1 MTERPWRV
9 GGRGL
14 LVAVKATPR
23 ANKTEAT
30 RIERDAHGRPV
41 LRMRVK
47 APPVDG
53 AANKAILRWFSD
65 TLGISKSSVTIA
77 TGETARVKQVELAGD
92 AQALGEQ
99 METLLNAENGA
110 ADQ

>member
-30 RIERDAHGRPV
+30 DIEADAHGRSV
-41 LRMRVK
+41 LRMRIK

-53 AANKAILRWFSD
+53 AANKVILRWFSD
-65 TLGISKSSVTIA
+65 TLGISKSSVAIA
-77 TGETARVKQVELAGD
+77 SGETARIKQVELTGD
-92 AQALGEQ
+92 AQALCKK
-99 METLLNAENGA
+99 MEVVLSAVGDVTVS
-110 ADQ
+110 